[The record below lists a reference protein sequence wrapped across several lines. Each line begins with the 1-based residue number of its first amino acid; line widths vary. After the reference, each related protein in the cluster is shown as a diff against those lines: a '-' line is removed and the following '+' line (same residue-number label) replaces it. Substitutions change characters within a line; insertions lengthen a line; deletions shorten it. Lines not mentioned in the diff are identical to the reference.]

1 MLTGR
6 QKTLVQESFERVA
19 PVGLAFADLF
29 YDRLFTLDPS
39 LRPLFTGDMV
49 EQRRKL
55 MQMVT
60 VAVHGLDQLE
70 CIVAGVEALGRSHVG
85 YGVIT
90 EHHDTV
96 GAALLWT
103 LARCLGPAFTPEL
116 GQCWTDTY
124 GLLATTIQRTSE
136 VAAA

>member
-1 MLTGR
+1 MLTAR
-6 QKTLVQESFERVA
+6 QKILIQETFALVA
-19 PVGLAFADLF
+19 PVSLAVADLF

-49 EQRRKL
+49 EQRRNL

-60 VAVHGLDQLE
+60 VAVQGLDHLE
-70 CIVAGVEALGRSHVG
+70 RVVPAVEALGRRHVG

-96 GAALLWT
+96 GAAFLWT
-103 LARCLGPAFTPEL
+103 LDRCLGEAFTPEVS
-116 GQCWTDTY
+116 QAWADTY
-124 GLLATTIQRTSE
+124 GLLASAMQNASE
-136 VAAA
+136 AAAA